1 MAFLSWR
8 NEYRVGVEQIDEEH
22 RYLFD
27 LINAFHD
34 THVGGTKR
42 SALEQILNRLVHYAE
57 QHFRHEE
64 AIMKAEV
71 YPAYLEHCALHEDLY
86 LTIFRLS
93 EKLAAGSLQ
102 VDMETVRFIRSW
114 LVEHIVKHDLRFS
127 DYLARR
133 PKPAPTGET

>member
-34 THVGGTKR
+34 THIGGTKR

-64 AIMKAEV
+64 AIMEAEA
-71 YPAYLEHCALHEDLY
+71 YPAYVEHCALHEDLY

-93 EKLAAGSLQ
+93 EKLAAGSLRQ
-102 VDMETVRFIRSW
+102 SACRFRDK
-114 LVEHIVKHDLRFS
+114 VIVSS
-127 DYLARR
+127 DPRHCCISGT
-133 PKPAPTGET
+133 AP

>member
-34 THVGGTKR
+34 THVGGTNR
-42 SALEQILNRLVHYAE
+42 SALGQILNRLVHYAE

-64 AIMKAEV
+64 AIMKAEA
-71 YPAYLEHCALHEDLY
+71 YPAYVEHCALHEDLY

-93 EKLAAGSLQ
+93 EKLAAGSLR

-114 LVEHIVKHDLRFS
+114 LVTHIVQHDLQFS
-127 DYLARR
+127 DYVARR
-133 PKPAPTGET
+133 PKPAAPDET

>member
-8 NEYRVGVEQIDEEH
+8 NEYRIGVELIDEEH

-34 THVGGTKR
+34 THVGGTNR
-42 SALEQILNRLVHYAE
+42 SALGQILNRLVHYAE

-64 AIMKAEV
+64 AIMKAEA
-71 YPAYLEHCALHEDLY
+71 YPAYVEHCALHEDLY

-93 EKLAAGSLQ
+93 EKLAAGSLRD
-102 VDMETVRFIRSW
+102 DMETVRFIRSW
-114 LVEHIVKHDLRFS
+114 LVTHIVQHDLQFS

-133 PKPAPTGET
+133 SKPAAPDET

>member
-34 THVGGTKR
+34 THVGGTNR
-42 SALEQILNRLVHYAE
+42 SALGQILNRLVHYAE

-64 AIMKAEV
+64 AIMKAEA
-71 YPAYLEHCALHEDLY
+71 YPAFVEHCALHEDLY

-93 EKLAAGSLQ
+93 EELAAGSLR

-114 LVEHIVKHDLRFS
+114 LVTHIVQHDLQFS
-127 DYLARR
+127 DYVARR
-133 PKPAPTGET
+133 PNPAAPDET

>member
-8 NEYRVGVEQIDEEH
+8 NEYRIGVERIDEEH

-34 THVGGTKR
+34 THVGGPDR
-42 SALEQILNRLVHYAE
+42 SALGQILNRLVHYAE

-64 AIMKAEV
+64 AIMKAEA
-71 YPAYLEHCALHEDLY
+71 YPAYVEHCALHEDLY

-93 EKLAAGSLQ
+93 EKLAAGSLRD
-102 VDMETVRFIRSW
+102 DMETVRFIRSW
-114 LVEHIVKHDLRFS
+114 LVTHIVQHDLQFS

-133 PKPAPTGET
+133 SKSAAPDET

>member
-64 AIMKAEV
+64 AIMKAEA
-71 YPAYLEHCALHEDLY
+71 YPAYVEHCALHEDLY